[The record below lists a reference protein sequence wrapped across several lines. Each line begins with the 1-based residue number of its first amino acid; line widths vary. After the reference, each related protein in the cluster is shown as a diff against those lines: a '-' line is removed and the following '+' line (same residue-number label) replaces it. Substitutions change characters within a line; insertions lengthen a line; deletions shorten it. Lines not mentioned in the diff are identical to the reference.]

1 MARGIL
7 VIFNS
12 VPFGD
17 FFWSFLSY
25 PLGPSRIF
33 LGYKSKRKEKKIFY
47 TECEKTGTAKSV

>member
-33 LGYKSKRKEKKIFY
+33 LGSKSKRKEKKIF
-47 TECEKTGTAKSV
+47 